1 MYKIVEYI
9 KSELGIDIGVSP
21 IETTQMK
28 VMPFFLSEL
37 YDFYDGEI
45 AGKHL
50 VFAEFVPESALSPG
64 QYAKH
69 KKILME
75 VWQKP
80 IVFVFRSI
88 QSYNRQRMI
97 AQRINFV
104 VPYSMIYM
112 PDLLIVFSNNAKDK
126 DNSGIPQYL
135 SPTAQTILLYYFYG
149 TGNDFSY
156 KEIQK
161 SLDMPYPTVCRAI
174 EMLVKSQLC
183 EILGTRNKTLH
194 FENDKKKLLEKAL
207 PLMRSPIKRV
217 VYAEEIPI
225 NAKISGMTALSEY
238 TFLNPDESKHVAISM
253 EDFKMGKNYSKE
265 DVFMPVHIEVWN
277 YAPSLFAHD
286 GWVDKISL
294 YLSLKDSND
303 ERVQHE
309 LTQMLQGL
317 W

>member
-9 KSELGIDIGVSP
+9 KSELGINVGISP
-21 IETTQMK
+21 LEANHMK
-28 VMPFFLSEL
+28 DVPIFLSGL
-37 YDFYDGEI
+37 YNFYDGEV
-45 AGKHL
+45 AGQHII
-50 VFAEFVPESALSPG
+50 FAEFVPESALSPG

-69 KKILME
+69 KKLLME

-80 IVFVFRSI
+80 VVFVFRSI

-97 AQRINFV
+97 AQGMNFV
-104 VPYSMIYM
+104 VPYSVIYM
-112 PDLLIVFSNNAKDK
+112 PDLLIVFSKNAKGK
-126 DNSGIPQYL
+126 DNSEFPQYL
-135 SPTAQTILLYYFYG
+135 FPTAQTILLYYFYG
-149 TGNDFSY
+149 MGNDFSY

-161 SLDMPYPTVCRAI
+161 SLEMPYPTVCRAI

-183 EILGTRNKTLH
+183 EIIGTRNKTVH
-194 FENDKKKLLEKAL
+194 FEDDKKKLLEKTL
-207 PLMRSPIKRV
+207 PLMKSPIKKV
-217 VYAEEIPI
+217 VFAEGIPL
-225 NAKISGMTALSEY
+225 NAISSGMTALSEY
-238 TFLNPDESKHVAISM
+238 TFLNPDVTKHVAISM
-253 EDFKMGKNYSKE
+253 EDFKMVEKYSKE
-265 DVFMPVHIEVWN
+265 DVSMPVHIEVWN

-294 YLSLKDSND
+294 YLSLKDNND